1 MHSCTRASIKFLSS
15 PNFYIIPTYK
25 VQSAKSC
32 TFTHVQVPRS
42 YQDLISRSYFYITSY
57 LQGAKCKILHI
68 CTRASIKFLSSPN
81 FHIILT
87 CKLQS
92 ARYCTFAHVQV
103 LSSYQDPISSSPPT
117 CKVQSARS
125 CTFAHVQ
132 VLSSYQDPIST
143 SPPTCKVQSARSC
156 TFAHKQV
163 LSSYQDPI
171 SSSPPICKVQIA
183 KSCTQAGTKIL
194 LRPNFK

>member
-1 MHSCTRASIKFLSS
+1 MQGAKCKILNICT
-15 PNFYIIPTYK
+15 
-25 VQSAKSC
+25 C
-32 TFTHVQVPRS
+32 VQVPRY

-117 CKVQSARS
+117 CKVQSAKS
-125 CTFAHVQ
+125 CTFTHMQ
-132 VLSSYQDPIST
+132 VPKFYQDPISRSYFYIT
-143 SPPTCKVQSARSC
+143 SYLQGAKCKIL
-156 TFAHKQV
+156 H
-163 LSSYQDPI
+163 I
-171 SSSPPICKVQIA
+171 
-183 KSCTQAGTKIL
+183 CTQASIKFL
-194 LRPNFK
+194 SRPNFFITPYMQGANCKILHTSRYQDLIKT